1 MKLLYGTNMI
11 EYKGYTIQKQ
21 DDMNWTLTRVDTK
34 VPMKDILNVKTQE
47 VIHPQGQE
55 YKVNTTLGFYTDVGS
70 ALSGLIKNYAGTDC
84 NSIQDLADQIKEI
97 KADLRGLVRMEK
109 SNEAA

>member
-21 DDMNWTLTRVDTK
+21 DDMNWTLTREDTK
-34 VPMKDILNVKTQE
+34 VPMRDIKNPKTQK
-47 VIHPQGQE
+47 VIHPQGHE
-55 YKVNTTLGFYTDVGS
+55 YKVTTMLGFFPDVGS

-84 NSIQDLADQIKEI
+84 NSIQDLADQIREI
-97 KADLRGLVRMEK
+97 RADLRGLVSMEK
-109 SNEAA
+109 DDETV

>member
-1 MKLLYGTNMI
+1 MI

-21 DDMNWTLTRVDTK
+21 DDMNWTLTREDTK

-47 VIHPQGQE
+47 VVYPKGKE
-55 YKVNTTLGFYTDVGS
+55 YTTVTLLGYYTDIGS
-70 ALSGLIKNYAGTDC
+70 ALSGLIKSYAGTDC

-97 KADLRGLVRMEK
+97 KADLRGLVHMEK
-109 SNEAA
+109 GDETV